1 MRDAA
6 RLDNFYDTL
15 KEYHKKYLPDWR
27 FGQLIINF
35 ISDCG
40 DPFYYEEDELIEKF
54 KKYMTRMGDI
64 YNPELRN
71 FRLD

>member
-6 RLDNFYDTL
+6 RLDKFYDTL
-15 KEYHKKYLPDWR
+15 KECHKKYLPDWR

-40 DPFYYEEDELIEKF
+40 DPFYYEEDKMLEKLEEYI
-54 KKYMTRMGDI
+54 KKM
-64 YNPELRN
+64 N
-71 FRLD
+71 FYYHT

>member
-15 KEYHKKYLPDWR
+15 KKYHKKYLPDWR

-40 DPFYYEEDELIEKF
+40 DPFYYEEDKMLEKLEEYI
-54 KKYMTRMGDI
+54 KKMNVYFHT
-64 YNPELRN
+64 
-71 FRLD
+71 

>member
-1 MRDAA
+1 MRDSA
-6 RLDNFYDTL
+6 RLDKFYDTL

-54 KKYMTRMGDI
+54 KEYMTRMGDI
-64 YNPELRN
+64 YNPELHN